1 MKKKLCYI
9 VVLASFIGCA
19 TLSQAATYSMD
30 FDESVATTSA
40 SGVFDI
46 DAFPVIDAA
55 SIEFVIRGKTTMVN
69 SRGYYWYYDP
79 NIDLSIIDTQVLD
92 NHHLGGDF
100 TVLHFDLSATALSHM
115 ESSQSLDFE
124 ILAQEGFWWSDLSPW
139 GGYTTAP
146 FYLDEVSLEVTPS
159 AVPIPGAII
168 LLGSGLAGLA
178 GFRRNRRN

>member
-40 SGVFDI
+40 FGVFDI

-55 SIEFVIRGKTTMVN
+55 SIEFVIRGKTTAVN

-100 TVLHFDLSATALSHM
+100 LRCFILIFPLRRFRIWNPVSPLILRFLRRKDSGGVISA
-115 ESSQSLDFE
+115 
-124 ILAQEGFWWSDLSPW
+124 
-139 GGYTTAP
+139 
-146 FYLDEVSLEVTPS
+146 
-159 AVPIPGAII
+159 PGAGIQLPHFI
-168 LLGSGLAGLA
+168 WMK
-178 GFRRNRRN
+178 